1 MNVLS
6 NFGMYST
13 APLIMSAFQH
23 PTDGDTRPCPQ
34 CRNTLVFSS
43 RYPVLA
49 VGMALLRSSS
59 EVGDRIRYERAWVCR
74 NGGCDYRELVG
85 DS

>member
-1 MNVLS
+1 MNA
-6 NFGMYST
+6 YR
-13 APLIMSAFQH
+13 H
-23 PTDGDTRPCPQ
+23 PADGDTRPCPP

-49 VGMALLRSSS
+49 VGMALARPGS
-59 EVGDRIRYERAWVCR
+59 EVGERIRYERAWVCR

-85 DS
+85 DA

>member
-1 MNVLS
+1 MNAS
-6 NFGMYST
+6 RRP
-13 APLIMSAFQH
+13 AE
-23 PTDGDTRPCPQ
+23 GDTRPCPQ

-49 VGMALLRSSS
+49 VGMALLRSGS
-59 EVGDRIRYERAWVCR
+59 EIGERIRYERTWVCR

-85 DS
+85 DA